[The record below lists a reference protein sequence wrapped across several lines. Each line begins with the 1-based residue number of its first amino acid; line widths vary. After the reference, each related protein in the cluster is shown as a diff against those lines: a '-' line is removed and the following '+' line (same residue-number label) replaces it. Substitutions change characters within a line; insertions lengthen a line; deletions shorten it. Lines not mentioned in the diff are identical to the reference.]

1 MGLQADDKKSSVLA
15 LEWPHTIPAND
26 TLPEAIAHLSLPPA
40 SQVKSQQPLS
50 CPLASQQTAVE
61 AARLPAKIAPAI
73 SNIAEPQAVSST
85 ESGTRTAVVP
95 AAVSKQATPQLV
107 TFTLEQRQPV
117 IARVDLPQPA
127 TARVDHPPPATYSA
141 ASEHGNLVPAIS
153 QGFQPQSV
161 IPETDLPCDATTS
174 EADQPQLAT
183 SEEGQPQPAVT
194 QFLDLL
200 FPPEQLQ
207 AQPSQLPS
215 SLARSAAVSE
225 PPVPSPDTGKAE
237 AMMMTVAGRKRFSE
251 TDVAE
256 ECVML

>member
-1 MGLQADDKKSSVLA
+1 MLGLQADDKKSSVLA
-15 LEWPHTIPAND
+15 LEWRHTIPAND
-26 TLPEAIAHLSLPPA
+26 TLPEAIAHLSLPLA
-40 SQVKSQQPLS
+40 AQVKSQQPLS

-85 ESGTRTAVVP
+85 ESCTPTAVVP

-107 TFTLEQRQPV
+107 TFTLEPV
-117 IARVDLPQPA
+117 IAKVDLPQPA
-127 TARVDHPPPATYSA
+127 TARVDNPPPATYSA

-153 QGFQPQSV
+153 QGFEPQSV

-215 SLARSAAVSE
+215 SLARSASVSE